1 MMCIPIFKIVIG
13 SKFSGRFDTASN
25 TFARYLT
32 LTVHRPVLLYGHDS
46 AMGQVSSLHSGTASH
61 IAIGTSS
68 SLPLLIPRFPN
79 FLLKSVLR
87 DVKVWLLFEEKCYG
101 FL

>member
-1 MMCIPIFKIVIG
+1 
-13 SKFSGRFDTASN
+13 
-25 TFARYLT
+25 
-32 LTVHRPVLLYGHDS
+32 
-46 AMGQVSSLHSGTASH
+46 
-61 IAIGTSS
+61 
-68 SLPLLIPRFPN
+68 LPLLIPRFPN